1 MRVSSRLLPET
12 CWNPPDLGVIKIN
25 FNANFQCDSRSSTSA
40 VIARN
45 YKGDFVGA
53 ETYLFSDMVD
63 AFVAEARVYER
74 ALLFAINM
82 GFRHLV
88 VEGDSL
94 TVIKKL
100 FVPRL
105 VNSVAQTLAMECRRR
120 RHSGFWID
128 EVPDSVKMLVTK
140 DQTVWAQRH
149 HGSS

>member
-25 FNANFQCDSRSSTSA
+25 FNANFQCDSRTSTSA

-63 AFVAEARVYER
+63 AFMAEARVCER

-88 VEGDSL
+88 VEDFDEISY
-94 TVIKKL
+94 L